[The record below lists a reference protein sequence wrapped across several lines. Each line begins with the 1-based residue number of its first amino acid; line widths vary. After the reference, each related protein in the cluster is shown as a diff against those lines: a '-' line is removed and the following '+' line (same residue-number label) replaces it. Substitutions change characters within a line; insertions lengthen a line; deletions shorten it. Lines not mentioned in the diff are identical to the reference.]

1 MTLCYTP
8 LRGPAQIWLR
18 ALSGLSS
25 LMWTDSWPWRVKRE
39 GCTVVLGPGA
49 EGWSSGGLESL
60 LFDGLS
66 LLSFLSVFLF
76 FFFPIP
82 SPLLPWAKDI
92 NQGLPSPLL
101 KLYLFVLITIYISH
115 TQSSPPKRIYHLS
128 ISTPDKI
135 CPLCLLSG
143 PRKSPAL
150 KKIKGH
156 DFFRWYFVGFQLY
169 KSQNDEQSVCETT
182 FLNQRHNVPRSDRPL
197 IFQFQLL

>member
-1 MTLCYTP
+1 MTLEGEEGRLHC
-8 LRGPAQIWLR
+8 G
-18 ALSGLSS
+18 
-25 LMWTDSWPWRVKRE
+25 SWPGSRR
-39 GCTVVLGPGA
+39 
-49 EGWSSGGLESL
+49 LEFWWPRIFAVWWIEFTLFSL
-60 LFDGLS
+60 CLP
-66 LLSFLSVFLF
+66 F

>member
-1 MTLCYTP
+1 MLHASPRTSSDLAEGSVWPLLPYADRFVTP
-8 LRGPAQIWLR
+8 EGEEGRLH
-18 ALSGLSS
+18 SG
-25 LMWTDSWPWRVKRE
+25 SWPRSW
-39 GCTVVLGPGA
+39 
-49 EGWSSGGLESL
+49 GLEFWWPRIFAVWWIELTLFSL
-60 LFDGLS
+60 CLP
-66 LLSFLSVFLF
+66 F
-76 FFFPIP
+76 FFSPIP

-128 ISTPDKI
+128 TSTPDKI

-143 PRKSPAL
+143 PHKSPAL

-156 DFFRWYFVGFQLY
+156 DFFRWDFVGFQLY
-169 KSQNDEQSVCETT
+169 KSQNDEQSVCEMT